1 MRSNSSAAEQKEY
14 KPQITETAI
23 VHHLVSQHTSLVTLD
38 VTPTR
43 PVEKQSKV
51 RKLAISLP

>member
-1 MRSNSSAAEQKEY
+1 MRSNSSAAEQKKY

-23 VHHLVSQHTSLVTLD
+23 VHHLVSQHTRLVTLD

-43 PVEKQSKV
+43 HVEKQSKV
-51 RKLAISLP
+51 LKVAISLP